1 MNVYIALHK
10 AIRENLFDL
19 VGYKMAVYIVTKDLH
34 NGQYETETLGNVNL
48 KNKDSIMNF
57 INHDVIGIRM
67 LSIIISKKPLD
78 YVPDYDK
85 DMLMRLIEDEI

>member
-67 LSIIISKKPLD
+67 LGIIISKKPLD
-78 YVPDYDK
+78 YVPDCDK